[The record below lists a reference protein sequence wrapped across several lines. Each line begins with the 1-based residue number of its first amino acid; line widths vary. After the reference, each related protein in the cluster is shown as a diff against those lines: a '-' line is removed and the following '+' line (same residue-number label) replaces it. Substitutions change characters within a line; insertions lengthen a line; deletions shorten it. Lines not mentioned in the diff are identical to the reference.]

1 VPRKITRSKKSVSE
15 KMSRSKRTP
24 FSIAM
29 ARANSEISIPKRSSS
44 HPIASRNS
52 PVEQPMSIARPERM

>member
-1 VPRKITRSKKSVSE
+1 MITRSKKSLSE

-24 FSIAM
+24 LSIAM
-29 ARANSEISIPKRSSS
+29 LRAYSEISMPKRSSCQS
-44 HPIASRNS
+44 MASRNS